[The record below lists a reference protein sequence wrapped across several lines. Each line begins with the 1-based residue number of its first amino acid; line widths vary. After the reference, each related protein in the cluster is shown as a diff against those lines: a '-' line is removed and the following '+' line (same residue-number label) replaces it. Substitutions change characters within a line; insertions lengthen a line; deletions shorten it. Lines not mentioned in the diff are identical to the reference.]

1 LFDFELCNLILLLE
15 QYDINAGDYEPPELA
30 ESHCEYFN
38 VLVAFTVAAVTRL
51 INRLYYSS
59 EDK

>member
-1 LFDFELCNLILLLE
+1 LLLE